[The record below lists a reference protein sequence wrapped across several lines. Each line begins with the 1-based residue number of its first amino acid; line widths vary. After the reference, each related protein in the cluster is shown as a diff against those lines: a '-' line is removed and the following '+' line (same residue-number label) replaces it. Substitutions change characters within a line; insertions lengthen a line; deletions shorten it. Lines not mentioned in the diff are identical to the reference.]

1 MSQEAF
7 IETIADIANLD
18 KPHVNQPRTPHRIGY
33 PVDSIPISPS
43 KDTNQHTKNV
53 HTMQQLIGCLNWLS
67 VSTRPDIATITN
79 LLAKYT
85 ANPSKGHIE
94 AARRV
99 IKYLKGTKTH
109 GILFSQT
116 NNSNISSFLK
126 FPLPQTK
133 ITSLSDANWGP
144 QDQSKPLPHETRKIH
159 PFKSRSL
166 SGFLIWLGGPL
177 HWMSKRQQITARSSA
192 ESEIYATDECVK
204 SLLHLSYL
212 LEGLHLKTRFMPT
225 PSIIYNDNS
234 ACIQWSENMT
244 TKGLRHI
251 QIRENAV
258 RESVQNQFIILK
270 HVDGKVNC
278 ADIFTKEDRDAE
290 HFITIRDIL
299 LSTPQKINVQ
309 RACV

>member
-159 PFKSRSL
+159 PFNHAV
-166 SGFLIWLGGPL
+166 L
-177 HWMSKRQQITARSSA
+177 H
-192 ESEIYATDECVK
+192 V
-204 SLLHLSYL
+204 
-212 LEGLHLKTRFMPT
+212 
-225 PSIIYNDNS
+225 
-234 ACIQWSENMT
+234 
-244 TKGLRHI
+244 LR
-251 QIRENAV
+251 N
-258 RESVQNQFIILK
+258 
-270 HVDGKVNC
+270 
-278 ADIFTKEDRDAE
+278 
-290 HFITIRDIL
+290 
-299 LSTPQKINVQ
+299 
-309 RACV
+309 